1 MKILVVIVAY
11 NGLKWLE
18 KCLGSISGADIFVVG
33 TSSVLGPGD
42 LNGNIRRMRRLLA
55 EA

>member
-18 KCLGSISGADIFVVG
+18 KCLGSISGADILVVDNA
-33 TSSVLGPGD
+33 SSDGSADWV
-42 LNGNIRRMRRLLA
+42 A
-55 EA
+55 